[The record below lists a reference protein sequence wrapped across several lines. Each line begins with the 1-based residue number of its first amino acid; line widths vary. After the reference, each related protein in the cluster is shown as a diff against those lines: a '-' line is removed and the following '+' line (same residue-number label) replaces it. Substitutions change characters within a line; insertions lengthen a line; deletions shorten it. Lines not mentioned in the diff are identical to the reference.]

1 MGGAAGPD
9 FDRSSGGR
17 CAVTFKAVI
26 FDLDGTLV
34 ETERLVV
41 GAALSAMRQ
50 LGFPERPDIFARL
63 IGTVDQEDQ
72 IFAQAFGPA
81 FDPVAFNAI
90 WNANVE
96 TAFAAGIDLRPGVV
110 DLLDHL
116 DALALPFAL
125 ATNSRTES
133 AHRTLRQAGIHHRF
147 DPLHI
152 HGRDRVA
159 RPKPA
164 PDLYL
169 HAASVLGIDPALC
182 IAFED
187 SIPGA
192 QAALAA
198 GMTVVHIP
206 DQQHLAP
213 DIAVHV
219 QAQSLLDGA
228 RALGL
233 IS

>member
-1 MGGAAGPD
+1 MRYG
-9 FDRSSGGR
+9 
-17 CAVTFKAVI
+17 AVI

-41 GAALSAMRQ
+41 AAALCAMRQ
-50 LGFPERPDIFARL
+50 LGLPEKPAIFDQL
-63 IGTVDQEDQ
+63 IGSVDQEEAV
-72 IFAQAFGPA
+72 FSQAFGPA
-81 FDPVAFNAI
+81 FDPVAFNAA
-90 WNANVE
+90 WAVE
-96 TAFAAGIDLRPGVV
+96 VEAEFAKGIALRPGVI
-110 DLLDHL
+110 DLLDRL

-147 DPLHI
+147 DPDHI

-169 HAASVLGIDPALC
+169 HAAAGLGIDPALC

-187 SIPGA
+187 SLPGA
-192 QAALAA
+192 LAALAA
-198 GMTVVHIP
+198 GMTVVHVP

-213 DIAVHV
+213 DPGVHV
-219 QAQSLLDGA
+219 RATSLLAGA

-233 IS
+233 VP

>member
-1 MGGAAGPD
+1 MTR
-9 FDRSSGGR
+9 FQ
-17 CAVTFKAVI
+17 AVI

-41 GAALSAMRQ
+41 AAALSAMRQ
-50 LGFPERPDIFARL
+50 LGLPERPDLFTQL
-63 IGTVDQEDQ
+63 IGTVDQE
-72 IFAQAFGPA
+72 QAVFSQAYGA
-81 FDPVAFNAI
+81 GFDPIAFNAL
-90 WNANVE
+90 WAAGVE
-96 TAFAAGIDLRPGVV
+96 AEFAKGIDLRPGAVE
-110 DLLDHL
+110 LLDRL
-116 DALALPFAL
+116 DALSLPFAL
-125 ATNSRTES
+125 ATNSRTAS
-133 AHRTLRQAGIHHRF
+133 ALRTLEQAGILHRF
-147 DPLHI
+147 DPVHI
-152 HGRDRVA
+152 HGRDRVL

-169 HAASVLGIDPALC
+169 HAATVLRVDPALC

-206 DQQHLAP
+206 DQQHLA
-213 DIAVHV
+213 AGLEVHI
-219 QAQSLLDGA
+219 QAETLVAGA

-233 IS
+233 FS

>member
-1 MGGAAGPD
+1 MTR
-9 FDRSSGGR
+9 FH
-17 CAVTFKAVI
+17 AVI

-41 GAALSAMRQ
+41 TAALSAMRQ
-50 LGFPERPDIFARL
+50 LGLPERADLFEHL
-63 IGTVDQEDQ
+63 VGTVDQEEQ
-72 IFAQAFGPA
+72 VFSMAFGAA
-81 FDPVAFNAI
+81 FDPVAFNAA
-90 WNANVE
+90 WATEVE
-96 TAFAAGIDLRPGVV
+96 TAFTNGIDLRPGVV
-110 DLLDHL
+110 DLLDRL
-116 DALALPFAL
+116 DSLRLPFAL
-125 ATNSRTES
+125 ATNSRTDS
-133 AHRTLRQAGIHHRF
+133 AHRTLKQAGIHHRF

-152 HGRDRVA
+152 HGRDRVD

-169 HAASVLGIDPALC
+169 HAAAILGIDPALC

-187 SIPGA
+187 STPGA

-206 DQQHLAP
+206 DQQRLAP
-213 DIAVHV
+213 GLGVHV
-219 QAQSLLDGA
+219 QASSLLEGA

-233 IS
+233 LS

>member
-1 MGGAAGPD
+1 M
-9 FDRSSGGR
+9 
-17 CAVTFKAVI
+17 TFKAVI

-41 GAALSAMRQ
+41 AAALSALRS
-50 LGFPERPDIFARL
+50 LGLPERPDIFERL
-63 IGTVDQEDQ
+63 VGTVDQEDR
-72 IFAQAFGPA
+72 IFAETFGAA
-81 FDPVAFNAI
+81 FDPLAFNAA
-90 WNANVE
+90 WAVEVE
-96 TAFAAGIDLRPGVV
+96 TEFAKGIDLRPGAV
-110 DLLDHL
+110 DLLDRL
-116 DALALPFAL
+116 DELRLPFAL

-133 AHRTLRQAGIHHRF
+133 AHRTLKLAGIHHRF
-147 DPLHI
+147 DPLYI

-169 HAASVLGIDPALC
+169 HAAAALGIDPTHC

-187 SIPGA
+187 STPGA

-198 GMTVVHIP
+198 GMTVVHVP
-206 DQQHLAP
+206 DQARLEP
-213 DIAVHV
+213 GLAVHV
-219 QAQSLLDGA
+219 SAANLLDGA

-233 IS
+233 LP

>member
-1 MGGAAGPD
+1 M
-9 FDRSSGGR
+9 
-17 CAVTFKAVI
+17 TIFKAVI

-34 ETERLVV
+34 ETERLMVA
-41 GAALSAMRQ
+41 AALASMRS
-50 LGFPERPDIFARL
+50 LGLPERPDIFEQL
-63 IGTVDQEDQ
+63 IGTVDQEEQ
-72 IFAQAFGPA
+72 MFAATFGAA
-81 FDPVAFNAI
+81 FDPVAFNRQWA
-90 WNANVE
+90 AEVE
-96 TAFAAGIDLRPGVV
+96 LAFAKGIALRPGVV
-110 DLLDHL
+110 ALLDML
-116 DALALPFAL
+116 DAQGLPFAL
-125 ATNSRTES
+125 ATNSRTQS
-133 AHRTLRQAGIHHRF
+133 AHRTLQQAGIHHRF

-169 HAASVLGIDPALC
+169 HAARTLGVDPAEC

-187 SIPGA
+187 SIPGV

-198 GMTVVHIP
+198 GMTLVHVP
-206 DQQHLAP
+206 DQQRVPP
-213 DIAVHV
+213 DLGAHV
-219 QAQSLLDGA
+219 QAPTLLDGA